1 MSPPSV
7 GSAWSSSSRDNG
19 AWLPSSAVLIVV
31 VCVVSSRD
39 FDADSLDGTA
49 KGDGGTD
56 DDANET
62 WAWGRGAGIV
72 VVFVREKKSAINE
85 ESWD

>member
-1 MSPPSV
+1 MR
-7 GSAWSSSSRDNG
+7 G
-19 AWLPSSAVLIVV
+19 
-31 VCVVSSRD
+31 
-39 FDADSLDGTA
+39 FDAHSLDGTA

-56 DDANET
+56 DDAKET